1 MRPGQWAV
9 AGVSEVEASRGP
21 PSTAVGKAV
30 RRTLWK
36 SPGSLLGGYAR
47 DQSWAFPLI
56 SRREGLAIENS
67 TSYPSGAVRDLVL
80 PTAFRHPP
88 DNSLGQD
95 PSFAVW
101 SPLSP
106 VRPEGF
112 LKRKLGLHHTSVP
125 DCIGGS
131 AGGETQGACQLRLEN
146 GGHSVRPQL
155 ADGCLLFGS
164 GTLFRWERKGVPTAL
179 CLQLED
185 VDTPDEPPKK
195 CCRISYQ
202 STRGS
207 LSCCKE

>member
-1 MRPGQWAV
+1 M

-21 PSTAVGKAV
+21 PSTAVGKPV
-30 RRTLWK
+30 REDPLQVSRIT
-36 SPGSLLGGYAR
+36 PRRICEGSVLGF
-47 DQSWAFPLI
+47 STHFPKEETGH
-56 SRREGLAIENS
+56 REFCQVPKRGGEGSGFADGLQA
-67 TSYPSGAVRDLVL
+67 
-80 PTAFRHPP
+80 PTRQ
-88 DNSLGQD
+88 NSLGQD

-106 VRPEGF
+106 MHPEGF

-125 DCIGGS
+125 DYVGGS

-146 GGHSVRPQL
+146 GSHSIRLQL

-164 GTLFRWERKGVPTAL
+164 RTLFRLERKGVPTAL
-179 CLQLED
+179 YLQLED
-185 VDTPDEPPKK
+185 VDILDEPPKK